1 MEEGRT
7 AAEAL
12 REAQAAGIA
21 EADPSHDLDG
31 WDAAVKGCA
40 LANALMGAS
49 VRPVAGAPAGDPRD
63 HRS

>member
-21 EADPSHDLDG
+21 EADPTLDLEG

-40 LANALMGAS
+40 VANA
-49 VRPVAGAPAGDPRD
+49 
-63 HRS
+63 